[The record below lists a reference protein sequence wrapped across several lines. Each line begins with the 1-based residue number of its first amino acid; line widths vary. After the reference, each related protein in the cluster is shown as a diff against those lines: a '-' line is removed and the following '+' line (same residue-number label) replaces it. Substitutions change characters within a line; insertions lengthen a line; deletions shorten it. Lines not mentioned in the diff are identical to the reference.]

1 MSLFVVSGE
10 EKTFVSKINYYK
22 IDLVLLMYIRIF

>member
-1 MSLFVVSGE
+1 MSLFVVSCE